1 MASPQLL
8 QAPQGD
14 AMSLACDVGKQRRWL
29 HTQPFSTPPSLP
41 SRGFSLQQ
49 TQRPRFSPS
58 KLPVPFLCTSC
69 HYVCSSTQDSI
80 KNHHC
85 GLALSFLTAHSPPT
99 YLWSTLHRHL
109 APSSPRASRWS
120 KSYCPEHQ
128 AEASILGLSVASPAP
143 PHDTPAFTPPSLPS
157 SLTEAINIPPVP

>member
-1 MASPQLL
+1 M
-8 QAPQGD
+8 
-14 AMSLACDVGKQRRWL
+14 L
-29 HTQPFSTPPSLP
+29 HTQPIFMPPSLLFH
-41 SRGFSLQQ
+41 GFSLQQ

-85 GLALSFLTAHSPPT
+85 GLELSFLTPHLRPT
-99 YLWSTLHRHL
+99 SGSTLHRHL

-128 AEASILGLSVASPAP
+128 AEASILGLSVASPALFMIHLLLP
-143 PHDTPAFTPPSLPS
+143 LHHYHHLLPRPSTFHPCP
-157 SLTEAINIPPVP
+157 N